1 MRGSV
6 TRPMVL
12 LLQGE
17 LGTTIELTGMYD
29 ESVGDVIFG
38 LGAVG
43 GGGPEGNVRVVGSL
57 H

>member
-1 MRGSV
+1 
-6 TRPMVL
+6 MVL
-12 LLQGE
+12 LLHGE
-17 LGTTIELTGMYD
+17 VGTAIELTGMYD

-43 GGGPEGNVRVVGSL
+43 GGGPLGKLRVVGSL